1 MHVLSHLHSSPAPCS
16 LPLPSFLRLSN
27 VQVFW
32 TSSKGSNKGQNSAF
46 SPDIVAAI
54 NQAVAD
60 GVDVVSLSLG
70 SNNIRDYY
78 ETGMDV
84 ALLGAA
90 KVRKSCTNMKG
101 CCILLHTASSSS

>member
-1 MHVLSHLHSSPAPCS
+1 MDVLSHPLSSSVPCS
-16 LPLPSFLRLSN
+16 LPLPSSLRLSN
-27 VQVFW
+27 EQVFW

-60 GVDVVSLSLG
+60 GVDIVSLSLG

-78 ETGMDV
+78 ETGMDA

-90 KVRKSCTNMKG
+90 KVRKPCTNMKV
-101 CCILLHTASSSS
+101 CLHTVSSSS